1 MSSGG
6 SSSMRCGAYAARVLR
21 GLTNRKC
28 CFLSHT
34 SCRVSVDTDQGGT
47 KVFDNDDDEF
57 EYDEWVERQID
68 ARLEGNDD

>member
-1 MSSGG
+1 M
-6 SSSMRCGAYAARVLR
+6 V
-21 GLTNRKC
+21 
-28 CFLSHT
+28 
-34 SCRVSVDTDQGGT
+34 VDTNQGGT